1 MNLRNSFRRLNQK
14 GEMKMIKYPFKVYQT
29 ENEGHI
35 FWVAKSTSL
44 KGCVGQGDLMAD
56 AIAELEENEK
66 AWLETAEE
74 VGIPIPEIMIE
85 KTENYSGKMTLR
97 LAPYVHMQAVIYA
110 QREGISL
117 NQYIN
122 NAVVSQNAMMNA
134 VV

>member
-1 MNLRNSFRRLNQK
+1 
-14 GEMKMIKYPFKVYQT
+14 MIKYPFKVYQT

-44 KGCVGQGDLMAD
+44 KGCVGQGDLMVD

>member
-1 MNLRNSFRRLNQK
+1 
-14 GEMKMIKYPFKVYQT
+14 MIKYPFKVYQT
-29 ENEGHI
+29 EKEGHI

-85 KTENYSGKMTLR
+85 KTENYRISTGTITEIAIIDIFLSKC
-97 LAPYVHMQAVIYA
+97 YVYLFSTKCT
-110 QREGISL
+110 R
-117 NQYIN
+117 NKN
-122 NAVVSQNAMMNA
+122 
-134 VV
+134 